1 MARCPGLTGRLA
13 DWDELEGDLYSG
25 RLLSRAEQGHLSPV
39 WTLQRDHS
47 RTLIECCTSHLSCSL
62 RTPVSPLVPALD
74 SVAGPRDPD
83 PRNGI
88 AHS

>member
-13 DWDELEGDLYSG
+13 DWDELEGDLYSY
-25 RLLSRAEQGHLSPV
+25 S
-39 WTLQRDHS
+39 
-47 RTLIECCTSHLSCSL
+47 SCSL
-62 RTPVSPLVPALD
+62 RTPVSPLAPALD